1 MAWHIHKEYD
11 GSVEMLPDVTQTPLW
26 EPYEQSYCPKSHR
39 QLVKLYDAIS
49 RRENYFQ
56 FNTPT
61 AFGNPDY
68 SLLVG
73 EVNGLLL
80 AIEAHEANR
89 DGKIIIQKESG
100 RVLLSVDRPQK
111 PKWYYEELRDIRRT
125 LNAL

>member
-26 EPYEQSYCPKSHR
+26 EPYEQSNCPKSHR
-39 QLVKLYDAIS
+39 QLVKLYDALS

-61 AFGNPDY
+61 AFGNPEY
-68 SLLVG
+68 SQLVG
-73 EVNGLLL
+73 EVHGILL
-80 AIEAHEANR
+80 AMEVDERHR
-89 DGKIIIQKESG
+89 DDKIIIFKENG
-100 RVLLSVDRPQK
+100 RVLLTVDKPQK
-111 PKWYYEELRDIRRT
+111 PKSYYEELQDIRRT